1 MNFFRGP
8 QQLVAKFA
16 ALDRSQALIEFDPQG
31 VILTA
36 NANFLAAVGYGLD
49 EIRNRHHSLFVTPEL
64 RESEAYRAFW
74 SSLQRGECQSGEFRR
89 LAKNGREIWL
99 QASYNPVRDGQGRV
113 VRVVKLATD
122 ITAQKLRNIE
132 FEEQIKAIEKSQAVI
147 RFTPEGIILD
157 ANDNFLKALGYRSG
171 EIEGKHHSMFVEPG
185 QRESQDY
192 RLFWEALRRG
202 EYQAGEFK
210 RIGKDGNPVWI
221 QASYNPIT
229 DGNGRIVKVVKFAT
243 DMTAQVQERLRRAD
257 VQKAIDLDLGLITE
271 AAARTTG
278 QVSSA
283 AGASTQTSSNV
294 QAVAAGAEELAASVS
309 EISRQASDALTIS
322 KRAVA
327 QANETGA
334 IVSGLAAAAQRIGDV
349 VKLINSIADQTN
361 LLALNATIEAARA
374 GEAGRGFAV
383 VAAEVKT
390 LADQTA
396 KATGEISAQ
405 IAEIQDTSTDAVQA
419 IQAITATI
427 SDISRIAATIAGA
440 VEQQSAATQE
450 ITRNVQQVAAGTT
463 EIAGNVRGLSEAT
476 DHTGTAAGDVLSASR
491 ELSKQAET
499 MRERVETFLRDIRAA

>member
-147 RFTPEGIILD
+147 RFTPEGIILG

-171 EIEGKHHSMFVEPG
+171 EIEGKHHSLFVEPG

-257 VQKAIDLDLGLITE
+257 VQKAIDVDLGLITE

-383 VAAEVKT
+383 VAAEVKS
-390 LADQTA
+390 LAAQTA
-396 KATGEISAQ
+396 RATDDISAQVAEVQGATGSAVTVIEAISQTISRVNEISA
-405 IAEIQDTSTDAVQA
+405 A
-419 IQAITATI
+419 
-427 SDISRIAATIAGA
+427 IAASVEEQAA
-440 VEQQSAATQE
+440 VTQS
-450 ITRNVQQVAAGTT
+450 ISSNMQVAAKGVAEVNDSLG
-463 EIAGNVRGLSEAT
+463 EIAESARSVDAAT
-476 DHTGTAAGDVLSASR
+476 RKVKDASR
-491 ELSKQAET
+491 SLG
-499 MRERVETFLRDIRAA
+499 